1 MLRSAIVAFLTIF
14 LILSPVSAADPPEG
28 QKSPEELV
36 TEGMRTLMEA
46 MKLFMHSLPQFG
58 EPYINENGDI
68 VIPRVHPD
76 APEDKSKP
84 EEKDKG
90 KRQI

>member
-1 MLRSAIVAFLTIF
+1 MLRSAIVTFLAIS
-14 LILSPVSAADPPEG
+14 LISSPISAADPPEG
-28 QKSPEELV
+28 QKSPEQLV

-46 MKLFMHSLPQFG
+46 MKLFMRSLPQFG

-68 VIPRVHPD
+68 VIPRVHPE
-76 APEDKSKP
+76 APEDKTNPDK
-84 EEKDKG
+84 KDKE